1 VDRFRFIRAFPQD
14 VRYGVRR
21 LASEWTFALAAVLI
35 LGLGIGANTAIF
47 SFINAALFRPQV
59 VTDPAR
65 IVEIYQNAADGSGP
79 AINSYPAFR
88 DMAEYT
94 DIFASITAVSI
105 PSGVTYRDQGAL
117 RSGVVEHTTTTYLSV
132 IGLRPFLGRWFNAS
146 EDSVD
151 AELVAVIGHQ
161 AWTKRFGADPS
172 VIGRVI
178 RINGLPVTIVGVGP
192 AGYNGTINIGLVT
205 DFWLPIS
212 TIVQVHGLPQRT
224 LDDRRL
230 RDGGFFV
237 KARLR
242 DGVTVAQA
250 QAAMQILGARLAA
263 EHSKEDPGKGI
274 TVLASTEVR
283 VHPQMDAI
291 LAPFATLLLV
301 VVGLVLAIAC
311 SNLATL
317 LLVRGS
323 ARSRDVSIRLA
334 LGANRRQLICHLLTE
349 SLLLSIAGG
358 ALGCILA
365 FWVISAFGALDLPI
379 AMNVSLDY
387 RVLAFTIGLSV
398 ITGIAVGLAPALKA
412 TKVDLLSTLRGDG
425 QTVSSGRRWLT
436 LRNALVVFQVSL
448 SVLLLAGTTLFLQ
461 ILADVR
467 SLHSGFTV
475 DGIAML
481 ETDARYVGYST
492 AQAKNVYEE
501 LRQKIAT
508 IPGVQ
513 SAVLTRGE
521 PMDTTGLPVVIEAD
535 RAETGPVKIAG
546 AIWAG
551 PGFFELLQIPI
562 LHGRVI
568 DERDRADTQRVAMIS
583 ETMARQYFGVVNA
596 VGRRF
601 RIESDAN
608 WIEVVGVVRDT
619 GTSDPQGNL
628 VDPSP
633 QLFYRS
639 FVQWSLLP
647 TTILARTSLDA
658 SALAGAMQRDVRAVD
673 ADLPILSVKTMAQ
686 LLDESLAATRAA
698 TTFLGTLGTLGAC
711 LAGVGLYAIVSFAVM
726 RRSREIGIRMAL
738 GAQSRGVVWTVARE
752 VTILLAVGTGVGL
765 VLSIVGILGLRM
777 VGFSSN
783 TLHFTLVV
791 RPDPIALLWVAVF
804 MAIVGT
810 GAAYVPARRAAKM
823 DPHVALRRD

>member
-1 VDRFRFIRAFPQD
+1 
-14 VRYGVRR
+14 
-21 LASEWTFALAAVLI
+21 
-35 LGLGIGANTAIF
+35 
-47 SFINAALFRPQV
+47 
-59 VTDPAR
+59 
-65 IVEIYQNAADGSGP
+65 
-79 AINSYPAFR
+79 
-88 DMAEYT
+88 
-94 DIFASITAVSI
+94 
-105 PSGVTYRDQGAL
+105 
-117 RSGVVEHTTTTYLSV
+117 
-132 IGLRPFLGRWFNAS
+132 
-146 EDSVD
+146 
-151 AELVAVIGHQ
+151 
-161 AWTKRFGADPS
+161 
-172 VIGRVI
+172 
-178 RINGLPVTIVGVGP
+178 
-192 AGYNGTINIGLVT
+192 
-205 DFWLPIS
+205 
-212 TIVQVHGLPQRT
+212 
-224 LDDRRL
+224 
-230 RDGGFFV
+230 
-237 KARLR
+237 
-242 DGVTVAQA
+242 
-250 QAAMQILGARLAA
+250 
-263 EHSKEDPGKGI
+263 
-274 TVLASTEVR
+274 
-283 VHPQMDAI
+283 
-291 LAPFATLLLV
+291 
-301 VVGLVLAIAC
+301 
-311 SNLATL
+311 
-317 LLVRGS
+317 
-323 ARSRDVSIRLA
+323 
-334 LGANRRQLICHLLTE
+334 
-349 SLLLSIAGG
+349 
-358 ALGCILA
+358 
-365 FWVISAFGALDLPI
+365 
-379 AMNVSLDY
+379 
-387 RVLAFTIGLSV
+387 
-398 ITGIAVGLAPALKA
+398 
-412 TKVDLLSTLRGDG
+412 
-425 QTVSSGRRWLT
+425 
-436 LRNALVVFQVSL
+436 
-448 SVLLLAGTTLFLQ
+448 
-461 ILADVR
+461 
-467 SLHSGFTV
+467 
-475 DGIAML
+475 
-481 ETDARYVGYST
+481 
-492 AQAKNVYEE
+492 
-501 LRQKIAT
+501 
-508 IPGVQ
+508 
-513 SAVLTRGE
+513 
-521 PMDTTGLPVVIEAD
+521 MDTTGLPVVIEAD

-823 DPHVALRRD
+823 DPLVALRRD